1 MKYVILH
8 ASGMSDGPY
17 QELGGKTPLQA
28 ASTPN
33 MDRLAQE
40 GELGLVTVPFD
51 GPVVG
56 SDVTGVSILG
66 YDPRKYYPGPA
77 PLEAASLGVTVGEHD
92 VVFRCTMVTLR
103 AEATPG
109 GRSTT
114 ADIKKFGPHVILD
127 DATAGYIETGQARE
141 LIDAVNEQLGSE
153 TIQFYPGI
161 GHRHLM
167 VWVGGKARSTCVDPR
182 RAVGRPIGESLPTG
196 DGADIL
202 RKLMEA
208 ALIILR
214 DHPVNDE
221 RREAGLK
228 PANCLWLW
236 GPGRPHAWPSLTE
249 RFRVSGAVVAAS
261 DLHRGIGICA
271 GLEAVEPVVS
281 RETDG
286 PALTALGEAALR
298 ELARKDLLYVHSA
311 IPDEVLYGGD
321 PKAKLRVIEE
331 FDKHVVGTVLSGLSQ
346 WGPYRVLLVSD
357 RAVTGSE
364 KIVAPPALYA
374 FAEGPTPKAA
384 SGSRRFSETDAQS
397 RDAPPREATRLIAK
411 LFPRG

>member
-8 ASGMSDGPY
+8 ASGMNDEPY
-17 QELGGKTPLQA
+17 RELGGKTPLQA

-33 MDRLAQE
+33 MDRLVRE
-40 GELGLVTVPFD
+40 GELGLAAVPSD
-51 GPVVG
+51 GTLAG

-103 AEATPG
+103 AEAVQG
-109 GRSTT
+109 GKPTM
-114 ADIKKFGPHVILD
+114 DVKKFGPHVILD
-127 DATAGYIETGQARE
+127 DPTAGYIDTEQARE

-182 RAVGRPIGESLPTG
+182 QAVGRQIAECLPTG

-214 DHPVNDE
+214 DHPINDD

-249 RFRVSGAVVAAS
+249 RFGVTGAVVASS
-261 DLHRGIGICA
+261 DLHRGIGLCA
-271 GLEAVEPVVS
+271 GLEAVEPVVLS
-281 RETDG
+281 GADG
-286 PALTALGEAALR
+286 PALTTVGEAALR
-298 ELARKDLLYVHSA
+298 ELARRDLVYVHVA
-311 IPDEVLYGGD
+311 LPDEILYSGD

-331 FDKHVVGTVLSGLSQ
+331 FDKHVVGTVVSGLPQ
-346 WGPYRVLLVSD
+346 WGAYRVLLVSD
-357 RAVTGSE
+357 HAVAGNNKTQS
-364 KIVAPPALYA
+364 PLALYV
-374 FAEGPTPKAA
+374 FAEGPAQKIAP
-384 SGSRRFSETDAQS
+384 SSRRFSEMDAKS
-397 RDAPPREATRLIAK
+397 SDAPLREATKLITK